1 MPFKRPLGERAE
13 NRVAPTFIRPLQDK
27 RVIVGQKVLLE
38 CQIEGHPDPVI
49 KWLKDGQNVTQCP
62 DYEVIEEKNKHC
74 LLIYSAAGSDCG
86 RFTIQ
91 AMNAAGI
98 KQSTCMLI
106 VAPAPT
112 PIPGAIS
119 IASSPGPGPQTPVGP
134 SAPFF
139 LKDLK
144 HQPHRSGA
152 ACVLEARVVGQ
163 PVPQIEWLKDG
174 QNLDNYRAK
183 TEYDP
188 QSGICM
194 LTIPQMFPEDLGE
207 YTLKASNNIGMT
219 SSSAHIMPREQF
231 EKWFSDERQQVTQE
245 RKQKILAKTGA
256 QPPQSPPQQ
265 QRRQQPQAPLGR
277 NTPQYIQRQLMQGS
291 PHLQQQQ
298 RQYGNT
304 AGVFSPPTISDGESQ
319 HVWIAGVSESETD
332 TDVGGHR
339 QPPPLM
345 APIFRSELRG
355 LRLTEGTDAILQC
368 SVVGVPKPKITWF
381 KNGQQINISPKN
393 PRTIAQY
400 SGSLALLKVSMV
412 RPEDSGQYTIFAEN
426 SSGKSQTLGFS
437 NKKDLNLVSL
447 DMCKVKKQ
455 TVAGWLNQG
464 GKSVPRLICFSA
476 KLAPSSGIV
485 LILLYEKID

>member
-38 CQIEGHPDPVI
+38 CQIDGHPDPVI

-62 DYEVIEEKNKHC
+62 DYE
-74 LLIYSAAGSDCG
+74 
-86 RFTIQ
+86 

-139 LKDLK
+139 LKELK

-152 ACVLEARVVGQ
+152 ICVLEARVVGQ
-163 PVPQIEWLKDG
+163 PVPQIEWLKNG

-188 QSGICM
+188 QSGICI

-207 YTLKASNNIGMT
+207 YTLKASNNIGTT

-231 EKWFSDERQQVTQE
+231 DKWFSDERQQVTQE

-256 QPPQSPPQQ
+256 QQPQSPPQQ

-291 PHLQQQQ
+291 PQYQQ
-298 RQYGNT
+298 RQYGNIP
-304 AGVFSPPTISDGESQ
+304 GVFSPPTISDGENN
-319 HVWIAGVSESETD
+319 H
-332 TDVGGHR
+332 
-339 QPPPLM
+339 
-345 APIFRSELRG
+345 
-355 LRLTEGTDAILQC
+355 
-368 SVVGVPKPKITWF
+368 
-381 KNGQQINISPKN
+381 
-393 PRTIAQY
+393 
-400 SGSLALLKVSMV
+400 
-412 RPEDSGQYTIFAEN
+412 
-426 SSGKSQTLGFS
+426 
-437 NKKDLNLVSL
+437 VSL
-447 DMCKVKKQ
+447 
-455 TVAGWLNQG
+455 
-464 GKSVPRLICFSA
+464 VPVCLM
-476 KLAPSSGIV
+476 
-485 LILLYEKID
+485 